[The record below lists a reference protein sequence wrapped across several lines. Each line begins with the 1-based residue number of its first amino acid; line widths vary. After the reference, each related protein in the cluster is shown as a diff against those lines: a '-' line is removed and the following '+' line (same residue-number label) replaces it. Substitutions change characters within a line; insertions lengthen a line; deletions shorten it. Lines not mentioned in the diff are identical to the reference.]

1 MGHLEGT
8 NAEKEVEISKLKTQI
23 AGFESNGDG
32 WEDSVAEADDANDS
46 KIEELQNIIHAKDE
60 EISSLKEGIK
70 ELEDE
75 SKDNN
80 KVDDE
85 SKPNDL
91 KATIESKEAQIQD
104 LSLELSELKEE
115 YQQLKNQKDR
125 VTKETEIEINAC
137 MNSIAEKE
145 DTINSLENELKTEKA
160 EKEAELKELTKQI
173 DMYKNEKEE
182 LNNTIQSEKK

>member
-32 WEDSVAEADDANDS
+32 WEDSVAEADDTNDS

-60 EISSLKEGIK
+60 EISSLKNCIK

-91 KATIESKEAQIQD
+91 KAIIESKEDQIQD
-104 LSLELSELKEE
+104 LNLELGELKEE
-115 YQQLKNQKDR
+115 YQ
-125 VTKETEIEINAC
+125 
-137 MNSIAEKE
+137 
-145 DTINSLENELKTEKA
+145 
-160 EKEAELKELTKQI
+160 
-173 DMYKNEKEE
+173 
-182 LNNTIQSEKK
+182 